1 MSLTIPHGKPP
12 LKLHWVG
19 AIPRSYPY
27 FSQGKMKGSQK
38 SQHPIRAVATV
49 RRSSHGT
56 LLCELGPL
64 MESWVRWSQS
74 GNGEALSSCQQQN
87 CLKAR
92 WGHSSAKLAV
102 PHPSLAGTTPVSPD
116 SPANVII
123 SDKRLIG
130 RCTMPFPLIK
140 EHLGKT
146 RIATKHC
153 QQSNQQ
159 QQLAVSSPS
168 WAEPCAGSRACGF
181 PHHQDSRGQGQQAL
195 VGARACCPSTV
206 SSLLGWG
213 GYPQLLCLCAVFPW
227 QWRGALCRILLR
239 ASQQLNSPGGH
250 PGCSL
255 PWITLLLCLEQ
266 LYPLFN
272 IYRQFVFLS
281 FVRASRFQ
289 YKWLLPFLS
298 SHYKITMYAT
308 KSLNSRTWEKYIKKQ
323 A

>member
-1 MSLTIPHGKPP
+1 MYLTIPHGKPP

-181 PHHQDSRGQGQQAL
+181 PHHQDSRGQGQQCPASSGEGGTRSFSACVL
-195 VGARACCPSTV
+195 CFRGNRGAPYAESYWELPSSWTPQEVTRAVHFPESPFFSAWNSSTHSLIYTGSLS
-206 SSLLGWG
+206 SSLLWE
-213 GYPQLLCLCAVFPW
+213 LHDFNT
-227 QWRGALCRILLR
+227 
-239 ASQQLNSPGGH
+239 SDF
-250 PGCSL
+250 SL
-255 PWITLLLCLEQ
+255 FSAHITRLPCM
-266 LYPLFN
+266 
-272 IYRQFVFLS
+272 RQ
-281 FVRASRFQ
+281 
-289 YKWLLPFLS
+289 
-298 SHYKITMYAT
+298 SH
-308 KSLNSRTWEKYIKKQ
+308 
-323 A
+323 